1 MTRILWVSRHAPTQ
15 PQVDELQQVFGPDVE
30 VIQESITIGKASE
43 VKDLMERYNA
53 AEVVAVLPVH
63 LLAEL
68 TRLGIRPIRAVME
81 RQLHNDGSVDFIHQR
96 FERVERVEIV
106 TSPLL

>member
-1 MTRILWVSRHAPTQ
+1 MTKILWLSRHAPTHEQ
-15 PQVDELQQVFGPDVE
+15 LQELQQVFGPVD
-30 VIQESITIGKASE
+30 VIQESVTISRAEE
-43 VKDLMERYNA
+43 VQDLMVQHGTSEL
-53 AEVVAVLPVH
+53 VAVLPVH

-81 RQLHNDGSVDFIHQR
+81 RQLHDDGSVNFVHR
-96 FERVERVEIV
+96 FFERVERVEIV

>member
-15 PQVDELQQVFGPDVE
+15 PQVDELQQVFGPVDIV
-30 VIQESITIGKASE
+30 QESITIGKASE
-43 VKDLMERYNA
+43 VKDLMERHNA

>member
-1 MTRILWVSRHAPTQ
+1 MTRVLWISRHAPTQ
-15 PQVDELQQVFGPDVE
+15 PQISELQEAFGPVD
-30 VIQESITIGKASE
+30 VIQESVTIGKATE
-43 VKDLMERYNA
+43 VKDLMA
-53 AEVVAVLPVH
+53 QHGATEVVAVLPVN

-68 TRLGIRPIRAVME
+68 TRLGIKPIRAVME
-81 RQLHNDGSVDFIHQR
+81 RQLHADGSVDFVHLR

>member
-1 MTRILWVSRHAPTQ
+1 MTRVLWISRHAPTDQ
-15 PQVDELQQVFGPDVE
+15 QIQELQQVFGPVD
-30 VIQESITIGKASE
+30 VIQESVTIGKATE
-43 VKDLMERYNA
+43 VKDLMERHA
-53 AEVVAVLPVH
+53 ATEVVAVLPVN
-63 LLAEL
+63 LLADL

-81 RQLHNDGSVDFIHQR
+81 RQLHDDGSVDFVHQR